1 LDINEKKRITDDL
14 QGRLKKST
22 IVILTDYK
30 GLDVSAMN
38 ALRRKLREANAEYQ
52 VAKNSLL
59 VRASEGSDVALIK
72 DQFKGPSAIAL
83 SYDDPVAPAKV
94 LTDFLKEN
102 KNLEIKVG
110 VLNGKVVD
118 FEGIKALSSLP
129 SREVLLAHVL
139 STMNAVPTSLVTALS
154 DVPRRLLN
162 VLQAITE
169 QKEAQA

>member
-1 LDINEKKRITDDL
+1 MDINEKKRITDDL

-59 VRASEGSDVALIK
+59 VRASEGNDVALIK

-94 LTDFLKEN
+94 LTDFIKEN
-102 KNLEIKVG
+102 KKFEIKVG

-129 SREVLLAHVL
+129 SREVLLAQVL

-162 VLQAITE
+162 VLQAINE

>member
-1 LDINEKKRITDDL
+1 MDIIEKKRIADDL
-14 QGRLKKST
+14 RARFEKTT

-52 VAKNSLL
+52 VVKNTLL
-59 VRASEGSDVALIK
+59 VRASEGNDVRLIK
-72 DQFKGPSAIAL
+72 DQFKGPSAITL

-94 LTDFLKEN
+94 LTDFVKEN
-102 KNLEIKVG
+102 KKFEIKVG
-110 VLNGKVVD
+110 VLNGKVID
-118 FEGIKALSSLP
+118 ADGIKALSSLP

-154 DVPRRLLN
+154 DVPRRFIN
-162 VLQAITE
+162 VIQAIKD

>member
-1 LDINEKKRITDDL
+1 LDINEKKRIADDL
-14 QGRLKKST
+14 QGRFKRST

-38 ALRRKLREANAEYQ
+38 SLRRKLREANTEYQ

-59 VRASEGSDVALIK
+59 VRAAEGNDVTLIK

-94 LTDFLKEN
+94 LTDFVKDN
-102 KNLEIKVG
+102 KNFEIKVG

-118 FEGIKALSSLP
+118 LKGIKALSSLP
-129 SREVLLAHVL
+129 SREVLLAQVL

-162 VLQAITE
+162 VLQAVKD

>member
-1 LDINEKKRITDDL
+1 MDINEKKRIADDL
-14 QGRLKKST
+14 QERLEKTT

-38 ALRRKLREANAEYQ
+38 ALRRKLREVNTEYQ
-52 VAKNSLL
+52 VVKNSLL
-59 VRASEGSDVALIK
+59 VRASEGNDVTLIK

-83 SYDDPVAPAKV
+83 GYDDPVAPAKV
-94 LTDFLKEN
+94 LTDFVKEN
-102 KNLEIKVG
+102 KKFEIKVG

-118 FEGIKALSSLP
+118 LAGIKALSSLP
-129 SREVLLAHVL
+129 AREVMLAQTL

-154 DVPRRLLN
+154 DVPRRFVN
-162 VLQAITE
+162 VVQAIKD